1 VHTATWPVRGELLAG
16 CGDTADHEANLEAI
30 CSVLAAVRRAK
41 TEAKVSQ
48 RAEVSELV
56 VTGPDS
62 ATTAVRAAMV
72 DLRFAGSVL
81 NHTINETGSEIVTS
95 VTLAP
100 TPAD

>member
-1 VHTATWPVRGELLAG
+1 
-16 CGDTADHEANLEAI
+16 
-30 CSVLAAVRRAK
+30 
-41 TEAKVSQ
+41 
-48 RAEVSELV
+48 
-56 VTGPDS
+56 
-62 ATTAVRAAMV
+62 MV